1 MCNDST
7 AGEHTNTV
15 AKLRNENQAVGA
27 SGSTVGRRGK
37 TCHCDLS
44 INVHSYKL
52 EDLVLTF

>member
-1 MCNDST
+1 MCNDSI
-7 AGEHTNTV
+7 AGESTNTV

-44 INVHSYKL
+44 VNVHS
-52 EDLVLTF
+52 